1 VPFLSWILFGLVAG
15 SIGRKIVNKL
25 GAGLLLDIGLSV
37 VGAIAV
43 GWLLSPPRRPRRPPK
58 TSRAGASIRLD
69 DEVAD
74 AVAAKPVPSE
84 SSDAA

>member
-1 VPFLSWILFGLVAG
+1 MPFLGWILLGLVGG
-15 SIGRKIVNKL
+15 SIGRKIVNKQ
-25 GAGLLLDIGLSV
+25 GAGLLLDIVLGV

-43 GWLLSPPRRPRRPPK
+43 GWLLSLPRRPRRPPK
-58 TSRAGASIRLD
+58 TNRAGASIRLD
-69 DEVAD
+69 DEAAD

>member
-1 VPFLSWILFGLVAG
+1 MSFLSWILLGLVAG
-15 SIGRKIVNKL
+15 FIGRKIVTKRGDGPLLHIVL
-25 GAGLLLDIGLSV
+25 GIV
-37 VGAIAV
+37 AIAG
-43 GWLLSPPRRPRRPPK
+43 GWLLSLPRGPRRPPK
-58 TSRAGASIRLD
+58 TIRAGASIRLD

>member
-1 VPFLSWILFGLVAG
+1 MRFLGWILLGLVAG
-15 SIGRKIVNKL
+15 SICRKIVNKKC
-25 GAGLLLDIGLSV
+25 AGLDIAFGV
-37 VGAIAV
+37 VGAIAG
-43 GWLLSPPRRPRRPPK
+43 GWLLSLPRGPRRPPK
-58 TSRAGASIRLD
+58 TIRAGASIRLD

>member
-1 VPFLSWILFGLVAG
+1 MPFLGWILLGLVGG
-15 SIGRKIVNKL
+15 SIGRKIVNKQ
-25 GAGLLLDIGLSV
+25 GAGLLLDIVLGV

-43 GWLLSPPRRPRRPPK
+43 GWLLSLPRGPRRPPK
-58 TSRAGASIRLD
+58 TIRAGASIRLD